1 MVKEL
6 EEEGLVNSH
15 LDHKC
20 PKWGWPD
27 CSQSGLFQKHWIQL
41 LPSGIFMC
49 LALKISTNTH
59 SCRAGT
65 ILPPF
70 SHLLKAGSSVPGS
83 GLRNVCTAPS
93 TGISRGSKRRKS
105 QGTETLPVRGSAE
118 GVSPIS
124 QEDDRNMPEGKK
136 KDNCLK
142 LEDYT
147 DWLMSTCNEFLAEG
161 FYLLIWTTQNEGRI
175 LVTQKLHQKE
185 NPDVLWIPPLMSY
198 KCCFFHCRRKWWI
211 FKHIQNKLFVITL
224 DLQKK
229 EGT

>member
-65 ILPPF
+65 IVPP
-70 SHLLKAGSSVPGS
+70 
-83 GLRNVCTAPS
+83 
-93 TGISRGSKRRKS
+93 
-105 QGTETLPVRGSAE
+105 
-118 GVSPIS
+118 SPIYWKLEVQYEALGS
-124 QEDDRNMPEGKK
+124 ETFVQHQAQGAPGVLREERAKEQRPSLWEGQQKGFLPYPRKMIRICQREKK
-136 KDNCLK
+136 KIIVSNWKITQIDSWAHAMSFWQSDFTSSFEPLK
-142 LEDYT
+142 
-147 DWLMSTCNEFLAEG
+147 MKAEF
-161 FYLLIWTTQNEGRI
+161 
-175 LVTQKLHQKE
+175 
-185 NPDVLWIPPLMSY
+185 
-198 KCCFFHCRRKWWI
+198 
-211 FKHIQNKLFVITL
+211 
-224 DLQKK
+224 
-229 EGT
+229 